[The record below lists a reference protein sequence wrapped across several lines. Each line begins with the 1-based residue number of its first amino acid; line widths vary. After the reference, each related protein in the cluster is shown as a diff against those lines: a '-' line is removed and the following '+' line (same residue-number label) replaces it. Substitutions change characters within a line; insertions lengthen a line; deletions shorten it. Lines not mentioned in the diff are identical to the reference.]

1 MGIVPEMSVS
11 FGFASSKKLCG
22 KVLIL
27 SFSARD
33 GCIGR
38 KPRGEKNDEMHN
50 SQRLFI
56 IFSPFFTRFG
66 RERPAKKP
74 RRAVFSLV
82 FALEIVGETAVFAK
96 DLQKV
101 PILRGKRTT
110 GKGKVGKRVF
120 FAGFPF
126 GLSPAVC
133 TRVRQARSAGCA
145 ASRTMKGSW
154 AKSRHVSRNSCALF
168 LRSRAV
174 LSPQTQQ
181 PHPRR
186 QGEGGVWGEVAAAAL
201 LGSGAQRKE
210 RGGSPRREGDTA
222 RWERDVPSQWS
233 RGAVAPRKRGEQ
245 KVRGTRSALV
255 RATRRDQKRG
265 PPPPGCPPLPPGCTG
280 RKLLPG
286 RSPRGWPSGGSGSLA
301 PPKRLRR

>member
-1 MGIVPEMSVS
+1 M
-11 FGFASSKKLCG
+11 
-22 KVLIL
+22 
-27 SFSARD
+27 
-33 GCIGR
+33 
-38 KPRGEKNDEMHN
+38 
-50 SQRLFI
+50 

-66 RERPAKKP
+66 RERPVEKP
-74 RRAVFSLV
+74 RWAVFSLV
-82 FALEIVGETAVFAK
+82 FALEIAGETAVFAK
-96 DLQKV
+96 DLQKEL
-101 PILRGKRTT
+101 ILRGQRVA

-186 QGEGGVWGEVAAAAL
+186 QGEGGVGEMWPPRCC
-201 LGSGAQRKE
+201 SGAE
-210 RGGSPRREGDTA
+210 RAGRSGGAEEAGH
-222 RWERDVPSQWS
+222 
-233 RGAVAPRKRGEQ
+233 
-245 KVRGTRSALV
+245 RSVLA
-255 RATRRDQKRG
+255 RATRPDQKRG
-265 PPPPGCPPLPPGCTG
+265 PPPPGPPPGRPPLLPGCMG
-280 RKLLPG
+280 RKLPPG

-301 PPKRLRR
+301 PPKMLRR

>member
-1 MGIVPEMSVS
+1 M
-11 FGFASSKKLCG
+11 
-22 KVLIL
+22 
-27 SFSARD
+27 
-33 GCIGR
+33 
-38 KPRGEKNDEMHN
+38 
-50 SQRLFI
+50 

-66 RERPAKKP
+66 RERLLEKP
-74 RRAVFSLV
+74 RWAVFSLV

-96 DLQKV
+96 DLQRV
-101 PILRGKRTT
+101 PILRGQRAV
-110 GKGKVGKRVF
+110 GRGKVGKRVF

-174 LSPQTQQ
+174 LSHRTQQ

-186 QGEGGVWGEVAAAAL
+186 QGEGGVGEMWPPRCC
-201 LGSGAQRKE
+201 SGAGCPGRSGAARRK
-210 RGGSPRREGDTA
+210 G
-222 RWERDVPSQWS
+222 
-233 RGAVAPRKRGEQ
+233 
-245 KVRGTRSALV
+245 
-255 RATRRDQKRG
+255 RATRPDQKRG
-265 PPPPGCPPLPPGCTG
+265 PPPPGPPPGRPPLLPGCMG
-280 RKLLPG
+280 RKLPPG
-286 RSPRGWPSGGSGSLA
+286 RSPPGWPSGRSGSLA

>member
-1 MGIVPEMSVS
+1 M
-11 FGFASSKKLCG
+11 
-22 KVLIL
+22 
-27 SFSARD
+27 
-33 GCIGR
+33 
-38 KPRGEKNDEMHN
+38 
-50 SQRLFI
+50 

-66 RERPAKKP
+66 RERPVEKL
-74 RRAVFSLV
+74 RWAVFSLV
-82 FALEIVGETAVFAK
+82 FALEIAGKTAVFCKGFAK
-96 DLQKV
+96 GADLA
-101 PILRGKRTT
+101 RAAWR
-110 GKGKVGKRVF
+110 GKVGERVF

-186 QGEGGVWGEVAAAAL
+186 QDEGGVGEMWPPRCC
-201 LGSGAQRKE
+201 SGAGRTG
-210 RGGSPRREGDTA
+210 RSGTARREG
-222 RWERDVPSQWS
+222 
-233 RGAVAPRKRGEQ
+233 
-245 KVRGTRSALV
+245 
-255 RATRRDQKRG
+255 RATRRDGNGTCHRRGTGAQIGACARTKPDQKRG
-265 PPPPGCPPLPPGCTG
+265 PPPPGPLPGRPPGPPGCMG
-280 RKLLPG
+280 RKWLPG
-286 RSPRGWPSGGSGSLA
+286 RSPPGWPSGRSGSLA

>member
-1 MGIVPEMSVS
+1 MGIVPERSVS
-11 FGFASSKKLCG
+11 SGFAPSKKLCG

-33 GCIGR
+33 SCIGR

-50 SQRLFI
+50 SQRLFM

-66 RERPAKKP
+66 RERLAKKP
-74 RRAVFSLV
+74 RWAVFSLV
-82 FALEIVGETAVFAK
+82 FALEIAGETAVFAK

-101 PILRGKRTT
+101 PILRGLRAVR
-110 GKGKVGKRVF
+110 KGKVGKRVF

-145 ASRTMKGSW
+145 ASRMMKGSW

-168 LRSRAV
+168 HGSRAV

-186 QGEGGVWGEVAAAAL
+186 QGVDGVGEMWPPWCCSGAGAQEGAGRLAAKGERHGAMGTGRAIAVERRRR
-201 LGSGAQRKE
+201 GSGAQ
-210 RGGSPRREGDTA
+210 EGA
-222 RWERDVPSQWS
+222 
-233 RGAVAPRKRGEQ
+233 
-245 KVRGTRSALV
+245 GTRSALV
-255 RATRRDQKRG
+255 RA
-265 PPPPGCPPLPPGCTG
+265 
-280 RKLLPG
+280 
-286 RSPRGWPSGGSGSLA
+286 
-301 PPKRLRR
+301 

>member
-1 MGIVPEMSVS
+1 M
-11 FGFASSKKLCG
+11 
-22 KVLIL
+22 LIL

-50 SQRLFI
+50 SQRLFM
-56 IFSPFFTRFG
+56 IFSLFFTRFG
-66 RERPAKKP
+66 RERPVEKP
-74 RRAVFSLV
+74 RRTVFSLV
-82 FALEIVGETAVFAK
+82 FAFEIEGETAVFAK

-101 PILRGKRTT
+101 LILREQRTV

-168 LRSRAV
+168 LRSRAL
-174 LSPQTQQ
+174 LSPQTQE

-186 QGEGGVWGEVAAAAL
+186 EGEGGVGEMWPPRCC
-201 LGSGAQRKE
+201 SGAGRTG
-210 RGGSPRREGDTA
+210 RSGTARREGRAT
-222 RWERDVPSQWS
+222 RRNGNGTCH
-233 RGAVAPRKRGEQ
+233 RCGAGAPRKW
-245 KVRGTRSALV
+245 GTRSALA
-255 RATRRDQKRG
+255 RAPRPDQKRG
-265 PPPPGCPPLPPGCTG
+265 PPPPGPPPGRPPLLPGCMG
-280 RKLLPG
+280 RKLPPG
-286 RSPRGWPSGGSGSLA
+286 RSPRGWPSGRSGSLA
-301 PPKRLRR
+301 PPKILRR